1 MNARPWWGRRLIL
14 TLRLGEM
21 PEHVPT
27 LRECWRGTAS
37 ASERLDGG
45 VIDRLLKRRGVHLRA
60 GRLHSAAR
68 GVARHSAISLLRRYD
83 AIEQAT
89 GIARQVRI
97 ELANPCDLRELAD
110 ALRQCGIVESAT
122 PDYLVSTP
130 ADGLDPRLG
139 AMPDEAAMDWP
150 RAQLRLDAAL
160 GYEPGDPAV
169 VLGLADTGVALQHAD
184 LQARLRRGFDSV
196 DIDPITLG
204 ERYVLTGDNARRDND
219 PDDDVGHGSGCAGI
233 LVADSE
239 PLRPGAAGRAGLI
252 PARVLGAAR
261 TPNGKVVGIGAIA
274 NIDLGMK
281 RLVDLGA
288 KVINMSFGTPASAL
302 APDDPHPHREVVAY
316 ALARGCVLIAASGNS
331 GKEERYY
338 PAALDGVIAVG
349 ATDRDGNVASFTT
362 RGAHVAVCA
371 PGRGIWTC
379 GVRGYQQASGTS
391 FAAPFVAGIA
401 ALVVARG
408 ERRAFPVDGAL
419 VRQVL
424 VSGARAHPSTAPP
437 GCGVGVVD
445 ALASLQHLDAAID
458 ATESEPDASE

>member
-1 MNARPWWGRRLIL
+1 MSARAWWGRRMIV

-21 PEHVPT
+21 PDHVPT
-27 LRECWRGTAS
+27 LRECWRGS
-37 ASERLDGG
+37 AQPSERLDGG
-45 VIDRLLKRRGVHLRA
+45 VIDRLLKRRGDHLRV

-68 GVARHSAISLLRRYD
+68 GVARHSALPLLRRYD

-97 ELANPCDLRELAD
+97 ELASACDLRELAD
-110 ALRQCGIVESAT
+110 ALRQCGVVESAT

-139 AMPDEAAMDWP
+139 ALPDEAALDWP
-150 RAQLRLDAAL
+150 RMQMRLDAAL

-169 VLGLADTGVALQHAD
+169 VLGLADTGVALEHVD
-184 LQARLRRGFDSV
+184 LHARLRRGFDSV
-196 DIDPITLG
+196 DIDPVTLG
-204 ERYVLTGDNARRDND
+204 KRYVLTGDNARRDND

-233 LVADSE
+233 LVAE
-239 PLRPGAAGRAGLI
+239 GGPLRPGAAGRSGLI

-261 TPNGKVVGIGAIA
+261 TSSGKVVGIGAIA

-288 KVINMSFGTPASAL
+288 KVINMSFGTPSSAL
-302 APDDPHPHREVVAY
+302 APDDPPPHREVVAY

-331 GKEERYY
+331 GKEERYF

-349 ATDRDGNVASFTT
+349 ATDRDGQVASFTT
-362 RGAHVAVCA
+362 RGPHVAACA

-379 GVRGYQQASGTS
+379 GAQGYQQASGTS

-401 ALVVARG
+401 ALLVARG

-458 ATESEPDASE
+458 AAESESEPPE